1 MFFLLEPSHNDLQ
14 HKAPKAMDD
23 SYVGIIIGALAALI
37 IILFIVAVIIV
48 VRHRRSKHNNNQPCQ
63 KPVVLGDRHVTIN
76 LSDLRGG
83 CTNGKLSH
91 GNMYNSVATD
101 DMDSDREMCA
111 GSADKL
117 CSKGSGSG
125 NYLEPKDSIQGRK
138 LPDLPPT
145 PDSSGKYL
153 ETSSTPTSCYL
164 FWGLLNISRY
174 NILLSKASGSK

>member
-1 MFFLLEPSHNDLQ
+1 MCIFLGPITHGGQQ
-14 HKAPKAMDD
+14 HKAPKVMDD

-48 VRHRRSKHNNNQPCQ
+48 VRHRQCKHNNNRPCQ

-76 LSDLRGG
+76 LSDLRGS

-101 DMDSDREMCA
+101 DMDSDRELCA

-117 CSKGSGSG
+117 CSKSSGSG

-145 PDSSGKYL
+145 PDSSGKYS
-153 ETSSTPTSCYL
+153 ERSSTPTSCYYYTII
-164 FWGLLNISRY
+164 NTI
-174 NILLSKASGSK
+174 NGSPDNTQ